1 VDRCQRRVKIP
12 HVRGVTSSPLGKRKL
27 IITGSV
33 KSAIKNNPPMQIEL
47 SDREIK
53 LIELATNELDALPY
67 GLNTIGILKLL
78 QTLNEKVAA
87 NKIAR

>member
-1 VDRCQRRVKIP
+1 
-12 HVRGVTSSPLGKRKL
+12 
-27 IITGSV
+27 
-33 KSAIKNNPPMQIEL
+33 MQIEL
-47 SDREIK
+47 SDREVK